1 LLSSQ
6 LFRVWSVVV
15 ILRFEQVCR
24 SYQRRGGSKIGL
36 DQVSFEL
43 EGGQI
48 MGIFGP
54 SGAGKTTLLQV
65 AAGLETPDSGIVTYK
80 DERLDEMS
88 TAQHRRYRRRE
99 VGCVWAGQPWV
110 PGLSVCEH
118 VELPL
123 LIDGCE
129 SRVAGR
135 LARKFLLACEADECA
150 DRTPEELSD
159 GERQRVAIARALITE
174 PRLLLVD
181 GAVSGLSIIE
191 QEQIMELLAELA
203 DKANVAVLVADTN
216 AVQLLRVKPI
226 IYMRDGKLIGTEPPN
241 ERGKLYKLPT
251 PESHPSAADA

>member
-1 LLSSQ
+1 M
-6 LFRVWSVVV
+6 V
-15 ILRFEQVCR
+15 ILRFEQVCK
-24 SYQRRGGSKIGL
+24 SYQRRGGSKTAL
-36 DQVSFEL
+36 DHVSFEL

-65 AAGLETPDSGIVTYK
+65 AAGLEALDSGIVTYK
-80 DERLDEMS
+80 NERLDEMS

-99 VGCVWAGQPWV
+99 VGCVWAGQPWI
-110 PGLSVCEH
+110 PGLSIREH

-123 LIDGCE
+123 LIDNYE
-129 SRVAGR
+129 NRPAGR

-150 DRTPEELSD
+150 DLTPEELSD

-191 QEQIMELLAELA
+191 QEQIMELLDELA
-203 DKANVAVLVADTN
+203 SEANVAVLVADTN
-216 AVQLLRVKPI
+216 AGQLLRVKPI
-226 IYMRDGKLIGTEPPN
+226 IYMRDGKLIGADPPD
-241 ERGKLYKLPT
+241 ERGKLYKLPP
-251 PESHPSAADA
+251 PESQPSAADA